1 MCFADKH
8 THINRSTSAK
18 YALLLSAG
26 VSTVQPKGQNRP
38 DRGSNLTCSINLPG
52 VKISQ
57 KTEEA

>member
-1 MCFADKH
+1 MCFGDKH
-8 THINRSTSAK
+8 THINRSAKAK

-38 DRGSNLTCSINLPG
+38 DRESNLACRMCLPG